1 MTLQIYEVIDDAIAA
16 KSKADKI
23 QVLRDNETWA
33 LKDLLRGTYDD
44 TVSWLLPTGDPPFE
58 SPEEHNAPKSLHTI
72 HKDFIYL
79 VKGGKGEG
87 MQTFRREKMFIDMLE
102 VVPPG
107 DAKLLLLMKDKKQL
121 GKGLTKKLVEEAF
134 PNLIQK

>member
-1 MTLQIYEVIDDAIAA
+1 MTLLIYEVIERAILA
-16 KSKADKI
+16 KSKADRI

-33 LKDLLRGTYDD
+33 LKDLLRGTYDKSV
-44 TVSWLLPTGDPPFE
+44 TWLLPPGDPPYE
-58 SPEEHNAPKSLHTI
+58 GPEEHNAPKHFHSI
-72 HKDFIYL
+72 HRDFIYL
-79 VKGGKGEG
+79 VKGGKGDN
-87 MQTFRREKMFIDMLE
+87 MQSFRREKLFIDMLE

-107 DAKLLLLMKDKKQL
+107 DAKLLLLMKDQKQL

>member
-1 MTLQIYEVIDDAIAA
+1 MTLQIFEVIDDAIAA

-44 TVSWLLPTGDPPFE
+44 TVSWLLPTGDPPFKG
-58 SPEEHNAPKSLHTI
+58 PEEHNAPKSLHTI